1 MARGGQIFIIGCWVL
16 DDNKKAKCKVCRK
29 SFVLSNMGRP
39 ALTSHQ
45 TISEKHKHIMNNLSA
60 FLVQTKPK
68 SPADNRQDFV
78 GHKPND
84 ISGETNAKNKQ
95 QATLEVVVQ
104 NSEKLWDI
112 IWTLKTV
119 SSGYS
124 SNSSKDIWNLF
135 YAMFRDSKIAKD
147 VRLGADKV
155 KYVINFGVEP
165 VFKNT
170 LTESITKSEFYV
182 VSFNESWND
191 NTQNC
196 EMDLL
201 IRNVLM
207 LMTK

>member
-29 SFVLSNMGRP
+29 SFVLSNMGRA

-45 TISEKHKHIMNNLSA
+45 TKSEKHKHIINNLSA
-60 FLVQTKPK
+60 FLVQK

-78 GHKPND
+78 SNKPND
-84 ISGETNAKNKQ
+84 ISCETNEKNKQ
-95 QATLEVVVQ
+95 QATLEVVVH
-104 NSEKLWDI
+104 NSEKRWDI

-124 SNSSKDIWNLF
+124 SNSSKYIWKLF
-135 YAMFRDSKIAKD
+135 YAMFPDSKIAKD

-155 KYVINFGVEP
+155 KYVINFGIEP

-170 LTESITKSEFYV
+170 LIESIMKSEFYV

-191 NTQNC
+191 NTQNY

-201 IRNVLM
+201 ICNVLM